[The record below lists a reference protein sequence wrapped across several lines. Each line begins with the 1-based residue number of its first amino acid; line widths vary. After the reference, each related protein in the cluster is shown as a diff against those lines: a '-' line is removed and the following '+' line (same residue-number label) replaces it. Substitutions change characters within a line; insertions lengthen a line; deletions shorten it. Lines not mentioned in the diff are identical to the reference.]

1 MLYFDFDISDLDELY
16 FTNDCGEE
24 VILTPDIL
32 YFNEYDNDIQFVLW
46 GEEVVNEEVDN
57 LEELKMFLSGTMVRN
72 GKQYYIN
79 SFWKHNQFNE
89 NEIYE

>member
-1 MLYFDFDISDLDELY
+1 MLYFDFDPSDLDELY
-16 FTNDCGEE
+16 FTNDYGEE

-46 GEEVVNEEVDN
+46 GEEVVTEEIDN
-57 LEELKMFLSGTMVRN
+57 LEELKMFLSGMMVRN

-79 SFWKHNQFNE
+79 PVWKHNQFNE